1 MRKDHVKYAIA
12 SIVIVLGVL
21 TAWFG
26 ASWSTQRQWFDL
38 QARQLATIQRL
49 GEFPPAGWKRAA
61 WQNALVTPYNVW
73 GNVTYHPKYSKI
85 SNEEMRSLQRK
96 LERIVAETT
105 PDNSIESVDHVFQL
119 LLQRGQK
126 TDFISG
132 YRDEFRT
139 FGEQMQQKVG
149 IAEPARAPEEPA
161 AGSVIK
167 GTSSGKSGDGAAVR
181 DQQAQTRD
189 SLKKTLGK

>member
-1 MRKDHVKYAIA
+1 MQTKSAAVADFIRIIARANQMIANFQREGHDMRKDHVKYAIA

-21 TAWFG
+21 TARFG
-26 ASWSTQRQWFDL
+26 ALCWTQRQWFDL
-38 QARQLATIQRL
+38 QGQQLATIERI
-49 GEFPPAGWKRAA
+49 GEFPPTGCERAT

-85 SNEEMRSLQRK
+85 SNAEMRSLQRK

-105 PDNSIESVDHVFQL
+105 PENSIESVDDVFQL

-132 YRDEFRT
+132 YRDVFQK
-139 FGEQMQQKVG
+139 FAEQIQRKVG
-149 IAEPARAPEEPA
+149 IAEPAVQLDIEGR
-161 AGSVIK
+161 
-167 GTSSGKSGDGAAVR
+167 
-181 DQQAQTRD
+181 
-189 SLKKTLGK
+189 